1 MFRYS
6 YLVVLIFRSFV
17 DVSNNLSTTLGDC
30 HFRQDL
36 LNEDETYLSLT
47 LSEGAQLFAAPGT
60 KHNIGLLI
68 HISEYLEGV
77 NIYLSYREEFGG
89 SGSNH
94 RQHHHAEL
102 VRRLD
107 PRLIR
112 NVTPNVTLEATLSL
126 DIPGISQCFFFILTL
141 RATERAPLPSNL
153 GVKLKKSILY
163 SLFLID
169 HPSDRP

>member
-1 MFRYS
+1 MYRYS
-6 YLVVLIFRSFV
+6 NLVVIILLSLV
-17 DVSNNLSTTLGDC
+17 HVSSNLSTTLGDC

-36 LNEDETYLSLT
+36 LYEEETYLSVT
-47 LSEGAQLFAAPGT
+47 LSDGAQLFAAPGS

-68 HISEYLEGV
+68 HVSEFLEGV

-112 NVTPNVTLEATLSL
+112 NVTPNATFEATLSL
-126 DIPGISQCFFFILTL
+126 DIPGMKLYMFTL
-141 RATERAPLPSNL
+141 RTEKHLE
-153 GVKLKKSILY
+153 
-163 SLFLID
+163 
-169 HPSDRP
+169 